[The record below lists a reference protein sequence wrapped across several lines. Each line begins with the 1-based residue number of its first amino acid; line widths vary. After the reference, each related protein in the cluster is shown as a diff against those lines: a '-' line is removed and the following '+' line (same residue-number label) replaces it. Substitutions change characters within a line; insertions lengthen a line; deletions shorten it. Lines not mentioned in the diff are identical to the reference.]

1 MFNIFI
7 YMNCKI
13 SIYLAYAASAY
24 IATCLYYYIRTRFV
38 GTPFMDSLTPKQRMI
53 KKKSANIR
61 RTIFYEG
68 IGISI
73 LALVLLQPFKKCN

>member
-1 MFNIFI
+1 
-7 YMNCKI
+7 MNCKI
-13 SIYLAYAASAY
+13 SIYLAYAAAVY

>member
-1 MFNIFI
+1 M
-7 YMNCKI
+7 
-13 SIYLAYAASAY
+13 
-24 IATCLYYYIRTRFV
+24 IRTRFV
-38 GTPFMDSLTPKQRMI
+38 GTPFADSLTPRQI
-53 KKKSANIR
+53 KIKNKSANVR